1 MPATITLP
9 ALAGLMFLASA
20 ILLAMAYHAWK
31 GRKEEKG
38 KDVVDVDLGSDQ
50 AEPEDEG
57 EPAVSAATAKMA
69 ETHPA
74 PSAPVGGPA
83 RPVGPAPAS
92 VGVPA
97 VAGGPGIPSA
107 VPPKSVEEAAP
118 PPPPAPGARQT
129 LEVAV
134 LLREEVSGK
143 LIVKVGDREY
153 RSAEELL
160 ASKDRRRIEYTL
172 DDLNAWFGATAR
184 ETPRP
189 RLKEESAKAEQP
201 TRPLSM
207 VEEINRIL
215 DRKLIETLGVNRG
228 VRLAEGAGGTVRV
241 YVGVDGYSSVD
252 EVPDPEIRRFIREA
266 VAEWEATR

>member
-1 MPATITLP
+1 MPATISLP

-20 ILLAMAYHAWK
+20 ILLAMAYYVWK

-38 KDVVDVDLGSDQ
+38 QDVVDVDLGSDH
-50 AEPEDEG
+50 AEPADEG
-57 EPAVSAATAKMA
+57 EPAVPAAAANMA

-83 RPVGPAPAS
+83 QPPAPAS

-97 VAGGPGIPSA
+97 VTGGPSIPSA
-107 VPPKSVEEAAP
+107 VPPKPAAEAARPTP
-118 PPPPAPGARQT
+118 PPTGTRQT

-153 RSAEELL
+153 RSGEELL

-172 DDLNAWFGATAR
+172 DDLNAWFGTTAR
-184 ETPRP
+184 EAPRP
-189 RLKEESAKAEQP
+189 RLREEPATVEQP
-201 TRPLSM
+201 TRPLTM
-207 VEEINRIL
+207 VEQINHIL
-215 DRKLIETLGVNRG
+215 DRKLVETLGVNRG
-228 VRLAEGAGGTVRV
+228 VRLVEGAGGTVRV
-241 YVGVDGYSSVD
+241 YLGVDGYSSVD